1 MKISKNVESTMV
13 KDIQAIIIERREAL
27 QDLIKASEGVLDLMN
42 TYKKIDGTEEEFNI
56 LRVITANAK
65 KIR

>member
-1 MKISKNVESTMV
+1 MV